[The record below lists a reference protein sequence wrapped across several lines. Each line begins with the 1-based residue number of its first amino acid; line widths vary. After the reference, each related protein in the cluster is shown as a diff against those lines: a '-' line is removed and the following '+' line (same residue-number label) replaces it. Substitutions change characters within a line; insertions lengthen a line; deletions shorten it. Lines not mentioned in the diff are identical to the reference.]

1 MNNTD
6 PRDAQYEITITK
18 TSAFPIDYWE
28 HYRSEA
34 VLNKLMRN
42 LMALLMSERRPVAVQ
57 LIETVTPDWPFGER
71 YIYSLRTSIARE
83 VPINVAIPQMK
94 DYTHRWTLWQR
105 VKFVF
110 TNKLPY

>member
-1 MNNTD
+1 MNVD
-6 PRDAQYEITITK
+6 PRDTQYGIVITRSEHIPE
-18 TSAFPIDYWE
+18 SHWE
-28 HYRSEA
+28 HYRTEA
-34 VLNKLMRN
+34 ILHKLMIN
-42 LMALLMSERRPVAVQ
+42 LLSLLLNERRPIAVQ
-57 LIETVTPDWPFGER
+57 LIETIKPAYLVGEE
-71 YIYSLRTSIARE
+71 YHYDLRTSIARE